1 MNRFHAR
8 SNFVR
13 PPQTLLGRIVAFIL
27 SGVLIVLALMFSLV
41 VLAVVAVGG
50 LIFAGWFWWKT
61 RTLRKA
67 MREAAPAPDRPG
79 NGDIIDGECVRE
91 TPDDRLLR

>member
-67 MREAAPAPDRPG
+67 MREAAPTPERPG